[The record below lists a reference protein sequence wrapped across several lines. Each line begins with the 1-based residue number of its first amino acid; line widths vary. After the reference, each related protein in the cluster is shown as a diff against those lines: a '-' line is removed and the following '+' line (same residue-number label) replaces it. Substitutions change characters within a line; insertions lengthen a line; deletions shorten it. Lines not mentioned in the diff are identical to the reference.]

1 MSGLTFQRPEILWAL
16 PLVVLLILGWR
27 IVRRPRYATL
37 GIHTLIEAPAYRA
50 SPLRRAPLALA
61 AGVTAVIALALA
73 DPVVPYSE
81 QRIQSRGVDI
91 AVVFDLS
98 ASMQEPMTA
107 TANAPT
113 RPSRLTVT
121 KQALSGFIAR
131 RPDDRIGLLVFSDN
145 AYVLSPLT
153 MDHASLQHQVAMID
167 AKTIEGEGMTAI
179 GEGVALGAA
188 LLARQAPV
196 GEPRDG
202 VVVILT
208 DGENTAGREPIPA
221 VLEAFKAGHQVYLVA
236 VDFPEEVKRRPE
248 VVRLVQ
254 TVQSKDGRYFS
265 ADNAGELAEAAQAI
279 DSLERGVLTSTRYVR
294 NVPAF
299 EFFASLAVV
308 LLCATFL
315 LASLPYFIDVT

>member
-1 MSGLTFQRPEILWAL
+1 MSGLAFQRPDILWAL
-16 PLVVLLILGWR
+16 PLVVILVLGWR
-27 IVRRPRYATL
+27 TMRRPRYATL
-37 GIHTLIEAPAYRA
+37 GIDGLIEAPAYRA
-50 SPLRRAPLALA
+50 SRLRRAPTALA
-61 AGVTAVIALALA
+61 AGVTGIIALALA

-91 AVVFDLS
+91 AVVLDLS
-98 ASMQEPMTA
+98 TSMQEPMTT
-107 TANAPT
+107 TAEAAA

-121 KQALSGFIAR
+121 KQAISGFIAR
-131 RPDDRIGLLVFSDN
+131 RPDDRIGLVVFSDN

-179 GEGVALGAA
+179 GEGVALAAA
-188 LLARQAPV
+188 LLARQAPA

-202 VVVILT
+202 VIVILT

-221 VLEAFKAGHQVYLVA
+221 VLESFKAGHQIYLVG
-236 VDFPEEVKRRPE
+236 VDLGEVIKRRPE
-248 VVRLVQ
+248 VLRLIQ
-254 TVQSKDGRYFS
+254 TVQGKDGRYFS
-265 ADNAGELAEAAQAI
+265 ADNAGQLAEAAHAI

-299 EFFASLAVV
+299 ELFASVALV

-315 LASLPYFIDVT
+315 LGSLPYFVDVT